1 MNPNIR
7 SACGLIVAML
17 FAVLDCARANELPV
31 LDCVVEPYEV
41 IEVSSAAE
49 GVLER
54 VYVERNDLVT
64 RGQIIA
70 ELESDVEKASL
81 AYAQLNASLSS
92 EIKLR
97 RASLEF
103 DERNKQRVQELYTKN
118 AIPLHHRDEATTDA
132 AKSHWLL
139 TKAEDDKRL
148 AALEYARASAVLKR
162 KTVRSPI
169 TGVVVSRHKS
179 AGEYI
184 EDQAIITVAQLHPLR
199 VEVIA
204 PVELFG
210 SISNG
215 MRAEITPEL
224 AAAGPLTATVMSV
237 DRVIDGES
245 GTFDVRLELPNP
257 DYAIPSG
264 LKCEIAFTD
273 APAADEAGL
282 LQPTPAAPVPAETEA
297 VPPRRPHAV
306 DLREASA
313 PVDETSVDTRL
324 ASAAADPA
332 GLPVEPEP
340 GMTVTEATPPPG
352 AGPPP
357 VAGRNDEVG
366 VDTPI
371 VIAAADPAGP
381 AVESATGMTVKEVIP
396 PSDTATPTVANA
408 EPVPASPHPAPSTPA
423 VSADEPA
430 KATSVASSAAPAS
443 EDAGAGAGAACRII
457 GPFKT
462 DTDAERLLATLDS
475 QHLSATP
482 VQRTE
487 EVVHSY
493 ILASPRAR
501 DQAVKDAIAAQID
514 AHGVKDTA
522 LLHTG
527 PLKDRYSFGVYTNK
541 VVAGIKHRSL
551 KKLGF
556 EIDMLP
562 RKREV
567 SRWWLEV
574 VANTDA
580 GTTWPV
586 ASGDIAGKLV
596 SAQCAPDSA
605 HAGASA
611 ASIAV
616 H

>member
-1 MNPNIR
+1 M
-7 SACGLIVAML
+7 
-17 FAVLDCARANELPV
+17 

-64 RGQIIA
+64 RGQVIA

-169 TGVVVSRHKS
+169 TGVVISRHKS

-282 LQPTPAAPVPAETEA
+282 LQPPPAAPVPAETEA
-297 VPPRRPHAV
+297 VPPRRTDAT
-306 DLREASA
+306 DLREAAAPIDEASVGPPRVSDTADAAGSPGVSA
-313 PVDETSVDTRL
+313 TATSASDAIPSPDAGPPAVAGPVDEVSIDTPRMH
-324 ASAAADPA
+324 AAADPGGSSA
-332 GLPVEPEP
+332 GSET
-340 GMTVTEATPPPG
+340 GTTVAQATPPS
-352 AGPPP
+352 
-357 VAGRNDEVG
+357 
-366 VDTPI
+366 
-371 VIAAADPAGP
+371 AA
-381 AVESATGMTVKEVIP
+381 
-396 PSDTATPTVANA
+396 ATPTVANR
-408 EPVPASPHPAPSTPA
+408 EPVAASPHPVPSPPA
-423 VSADEPA
+423 VSADEHA
-430 KATSVASSAAPAS
+430 AATSVASSAAPAS
-443 EDAGAGAGAACRII
+443 EDPGAGAGAACRII

-487 EVVHSY
+487 EVVYSY
-493 ILASPRAR
+493 ILASPLAR
-501 DQAVKDAIAAQID
+501 DQAAKDAIAAQID

-541 VVAGIKHRSL
+541 VVAGIKLRSL

-556 EIDMLP
+556 EIDLLP

-567 SRWWLEV
+567 ARWWLEV

-586 ASGDIAGKLV
+586 ASGDTAGELV
-596 SAQCAPDSA
+596 TAQCAPDSA
-605 HAGASA
+605 NVGGSA

>member
-7 SACGLIVAML
+7 SGCAYLVVML
-17 FAVLDCARANELPV
+17 FAALDCARANELAV
-31 LDCVVEPYEV
+31 LDCVIEPYEV

-54 VYVERNDLVT
+54 VHVERNDAVT
-64 RGQIIA
+64 RGQIVA

-103 DERNKQRVQELYTKN
+103 DERNQQRVQELYTKN
-118 AIPLHHRDEATTDA
+118 AIPLHHRDEANTDA

-169 TGVVVSRHKS
+169 TGVVISRHKS

-199 VEVIA
+199 IEVIA

-210 SISNG
+210 SITNG

-224 AAAGPLTATVMSV
+224 AATGPLTATVMSV

-264 LKCEIAFTD
+264 LKCEIAFKD
-273 APAADEAGL
+273 APAAEEAGL
-282 LQPTPAAPVPAETEA
+282 LQPSPAAPLPAETE
-297 VPPRRPHAV
+297 VMPQRRTDAV
-306 DLREASA
+306 DLREAAA
-313 PVDETSVDTRL
+313 PVDPASVDTPRVSDTADAAGSSVVSDAAMTASAALPSPGAAAPSVAGPMDETSVDTPHM
-324 ASAAADPA
+324 SAAADPA
-332 GLPVEPEP
+332 GSSVATDR
-340 GMTVTEATPPPG
+340 GTTVAAATPPP
-352 AGPPP
+352 
-357 VAGRNDEVG
+357 
-366 VDTPI
+366 
-371 VIAAADPAGP
+371 AAAMP
-381 AVESATGMTVKEVIP
+381 M
-396 PSDTATPTVANA
+396 VANP
-408 EPVPASPHPAPSTPA
+408 EPAPASPHPVPSQPA
-423 VSADEPA
+423 ASSDEPA
-430 KATSVASSAAPAS
+430 AATSVAQSAAPAS
-443 EDAGAGAGAACRII
+443 EDTDARAECRII

-462 DTDAERLLATLDS
+462 DTDAERLLATLDA
-475 QHLSATP
+475 QPLSATP

-493 ILASPRAR
+493 ILASPLAR
-501 DQAVKDAIAAQID
+501 EQAAKDAIAAQIA
-514 AHGVKDTA
+514 AHGVTDTA

-527 PLKDRYSFGVYTNK
+527 PLQDRYSFGVYTNK
-541 VVAGIKHRSL
+541 VVAGIKQRAL

-556 EIDMLP
+556 EIELLP

-567 SRWWLEV
+567 ARWWLEV

-580 GTTWPV
+580 GSSWPV
-586 ASGDIAGKLV
+586 ASGDTAGKLV
-596 SAQCAPDSA
+596 TAQCAPDGAS
-605 HAGASA
+605 AGAST